1 MTLAFS
7 AFLSVQLCC
16 IAFTLWNQ
24 DDGSKPPFGSNSMVT
39 IAPKLSSVNTF
50 STSLD
55 RNPKPEFFLC
65 ATLLVPASKRNK
77 FASSSPTSVKL
88 CKQKK
93 PLDTVSPFP
102 QGNGFSDSV
111 SFHLHN
117 SNGRPK
123 KKDHKHDISSFQ
135 VPTQFIKK
143 SRGRP
148 RTTL

>member
-1 MTLAFS
+1 MSDALMQPYCAVLLPFR
-7 AFLSVQLCC
+7 AHFLSPYLRKNFKKKRRPDRFMVQ
-16 IAFTLWNQ
+16 
-24 DDGSKPPFGSNSMVT
+24 
-39 IAPKLSSVNTF
+39 
-50 STSLD
+50 
-55 RNPKPEFFLC
+55 
-65 ATLLVPASKRNK
+65 
-77 FASSSPTSVKL
+77 SPH
-88 CKQKK
+88 KQKK

-123 KKDHKHDISSFQ
+123 KKDAKHDISSPK